1 MALLF
6 HKKRERSSFCSGGG
20 HMYNVAI
27 LEANQNQS
35 NMLKALIERNQH
47 QEVLDIV
54 QCPSIIELA
63 KYLSDGNVASM
74 LFVDVWMG
82 EVQRLAKG
90 RSLPKGIEIV
100 NKYQR
105 YFSRA
110 QVIYMS
116 ELEHYTPLIYETE
129 HTFFLPKPFVQQD
142 VNIALSCAF
151 NHLSGN
157 NNNSLPVKIGTSV
170 RLIKYAD
177 ILYIESQRRKL
188 RIHTANE
195 VIDIYG
201 SLSAMAASLPDQFIQ
216 CHKSFIVNLDYAV
229 ELQKEGFIM
238 ASGEKIAV
246 IQTKR
251 KEARHR
257 FLNHLSVDFK

>member
-1 MALLF
+1 MALFSFL
-6 HKKRERSSFCSGGG
+6 KKGGPSFCSGG

-27 LEANQNQS
+27 LEANQNHA
-35 NMLKALIERNQH
+35 NMLKALIERSQY
-47 QEVLDIV
+47 QEVLNIV

-82 EVQRLAKG
+82 EPLKLPRKNSV
-90 RSLPKGIEIV
+90 PKGVEIV
-100 NKYQR
+100 EKYRR
-105 YFSRA
+105 YFSRS

-116 ELEHYTPLIYETE
+116 ELEYYTSLIYETE

-142 VNIALSCAF
+142 VNMALACALG
-151 NHLSGN
+151 NLSGN
-157 NNNSLPVKIGTSV
+157 SNNSLPVKIGTSI

-195 VIDIYG
+195 KIDIYG
-201 SLSAMAASLPDQFIQ
+201 SLSSTAASLPDQFVQ

-229 ELQKEGFIM
+229 ELQKDYFVM
-238 ASGEKIAV
+238 ATGDKIAV
-246 IQTKR
+246 SQTRR
-251 KEARHR
+251 KEARRR

>member
-1 MALLF
+1 
-6 HKKRERSSFCSGGG
+6 
-20 HMYNVAI
+20 MYNVAI

-63 KYLSDGNVASM
+63 KYLSDGNVTSM

-82 EVQRLAKG
+82 EAQRLAKG

-116 ELEHYTPLIYETE
+116 ELEHYTPLIYETD

-142 VNIALSCAF
+142 VNTALACAL
-151 NHLSGN
+151 NHLSEN

-188 RIHTANE
+188 RIHTPNE

-201 SLSAMAASLPDQFIQ
+201 SLSTMAASLPDQFIQ

-246 IQTKR
+246 SQTKR